1 MNRRWPILLLL
12 LSALAGFVGGTAAPE
27 ETVTLTVYF
36 GAHSRPTLERKVPFR
51 PGLTVMQAT
60 QAALQVETNPE
71 QTFVKAIEGV
81 ANSDER
87 KEYWLY
93 FVNGQMLPVSAASR
107 QLRAGDRVL
116 WFLRRSGAPPEQD

>member
-12 LSALAGFVGGTAAPE
+12 LSALAGLSRGAAPE

-36 GAHSRPTLERKVPFR
+36 GAHPRPTLERKVPLR
-51 PGLTVMQAT
+51 PGMSVMRAT
-60 QAALQVETNPE
+60 QVALQVETNPE

-107 QLRAGDRVL
+107 QLRPGDRVL
-116 WFLRRSGAPPEQD
+116 WFLRRAGAPPEQD